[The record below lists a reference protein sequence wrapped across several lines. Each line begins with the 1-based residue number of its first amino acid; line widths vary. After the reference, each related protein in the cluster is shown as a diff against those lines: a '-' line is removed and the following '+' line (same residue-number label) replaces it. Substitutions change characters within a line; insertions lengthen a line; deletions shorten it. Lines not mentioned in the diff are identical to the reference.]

1 MDLSE
6 IKEMYKMVDYL
17 SSNGKEEWVN
27 LLHGIIIY
35 IEEAEE
41 AVDSI
46 DFVSSD
52 SETDEFGSIPEGVP
66 EVKIDEQG
74 FHSLA

>member
-1 MDLSE
+1 MDQDH

-17 SSNGKEEWVN
+17 SEAGKEEWVD

-41 AVDSI
+41 
-46 DFVSSD
+46 VSSE
-52 SETDEFGSIPEGVP
+52 SSSASECETDEYGSIPEGVP
-66 EVKIDEQG
+66 EVNIDSNG
-74 FHSLA
+74 FQSLV

>member
-1 MDLSE
+1 MDQDH

-17 SSNGKEEWVN
+17 SEAGKEEWVD

-41 AVDSI
+41 VSSE
-46 DFVSSD
+46 SSD
-52 SETDEFGSIPEGVP
+52 SETDEYGSIPEGVP
-66 EVKIDEQG
+66 EVNIDSNG
-74 FHSLA
+74 FQSLV